1 MALAARQAAERRG
14 RLAETAA
21 ALWLNLAGWRVLA
34 RGFRVHAG
42 EVDLIVR
49 RGRVTAFVEVK
60 ARPSLDAA
68 AEAVTPR
75 QRQRIARAAEA
86 FLAARPPRSG
96 AILRFDVVLV
106 RPWRLPRHVPDAWRL

>member
-1 MALAARQAAERRG
+1 MAADARRAAERRG
-14 RLAETAA
+14 RRAEDAA
-21 ALWLNLAGWRVLA
+21 ALWLVLQGWRVLA

-42 EVDLIVR
+42 EVDLIAR

-60 ARPSLDAA
+60 ARDSLADA
-68 AEAVTPR
+68 AEAVTAR
-75 QRQRIARAAEA
+75 QRRRIARAAEA

-106 RPWRLPRHVPDAWRL
+106 RPWRLPRHLPDAWRP